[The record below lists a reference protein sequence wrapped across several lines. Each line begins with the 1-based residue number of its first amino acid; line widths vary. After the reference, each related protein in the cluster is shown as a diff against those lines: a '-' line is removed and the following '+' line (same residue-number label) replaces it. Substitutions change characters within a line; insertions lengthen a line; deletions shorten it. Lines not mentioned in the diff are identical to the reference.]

1 MAKTIGVVVA
11 GRVIAG
17 LIVDHKIVH
26 QSGMQ
31 VSAGRPTSSEI
42 QSDADGEEEHNHL
55 RAVPA
60 SELCEMIADQVGVL
74 AGSPTETKDSG
85 KEVEAVGIA
94 MPGIVRDG
102 VLEDSPNVPQLK
114 GAKVAAMVQALL
126 KARGLH
132 YSVALLNDAD
142 ATAAGIAAVHGKLDH
157 LVRVWTIGDGIGFGR
172 FPYTGGPWEGGHST
186 VSLDPKENYCGC
198 GGRGHLEGI
207 MGHRAMRLR
216 FLDMEPDE
224 IFSSAKA
231 GDKRCCEFVEL
242 WHRAIAAATATQ
254 IHLEG
259 SGRFYYTG
267 RDIGRLDLKLLRQY
281 LDEMVKMSPLQ
292 SSTIEVLPEN
302 RTYAVIGA
310 GAAALHEL
318 Q

>member
-17 LIVDHKIVH
+17 LIVDHKIVK
-26 QSGMQ
+26 QTALQ
-31 VSAGRPTSSEI
+31 SAGGSTALDHVGE
-42 QSDADGEEEHNHL
+42 GEEEHNHL

-60 SELCEMIADQVGVL
+60 SELCEMIADQVVAL
-74 AGSPTETKDSG
+74 AGATGEA

-102 VLEDSPNVPQLK
+102 TLEDSPNVPQLK
-114 GAKVAAMVQALL
+114 GAKVAAMVQSLL
-126 KARGLH
+126 KDRGLH

-142 ATAAGIAAVHGKLDH
+142 AIAAGIAAVHGRLDN
-157 LVRVWTIGDGIGFGR
+157 LVRVWTVGDGIGFGR

-186 VSLDPKENYCGC
+186 ISLDPKENYCGC

-224 IFSSAKA
+224 IFANAKT
-231 GDKRCCEFVEL
+231 GDQRCCQFVDL
-242 WHRAIAAATATQ
+242 WHRALAAATATQ

-259 SGRFYYTG
+259 AGRFYFTG
-267 RDIGRLDLKLLRQY
+267 RDIGRLDVQRLRQF

-292 SSTIEVLPEN
+292 SSTLEVLPEN

-310 GAAALHEL
+310 GAAALHEM

>member
-17 LIVDHKIVH
+17 LIIDHKIVKQTAIH
-26 QSGMQ
+26 PA
-31 VSAGRPTSSEI
+31 AGAEAPDQPS
-42 QSDADGEEEHNHL
+42 DGEEEHNHL

-60 SELCEMIADQVGVL
+60 SELCEMICDQVITV
-74 AGSPTETKDSG
+74 AGSIEEAKD
-85 KEVEAVGIA
+85 VEAVGIA
-94 MPGIVRDG
+94 MPGIVGDG
-102 VLEDSPNVPQLK
+102 ILEDSPNVPQLK
-114 GAKVAAMVQALL
+114 GAKVAAMVQSLL
-126 KARGLH
+126 KERGLH
-132 YSVALLNDAD
+132 QSVTLLNDAD
-142 ATAAGIAAVHGKLDH
+142 AIAAGIAAVHGRLDH
-157 LVRVWTIGDGIGFGR
+157 LVRVWTVGDGIGFGR

-186 VSLDPKENYCGC
+186 VTLDPKENYCGC

-224 IFSSAKA
+224 IFANAKT

-242 WHRAIAAATATQ
+242 WHRALAAATATQ

-259 SGRFYYTG
+259 AGRFYFTG
-267 RDIGRLDLKLLRQY
+267 RDIQRLDLKLLRRY

-310 GAAALHEL
+310 GAAALHEM

>member
-11 GRVIAG
+11 GRVVAG
-17 LIVDHKIVH
+17 LIVDHKIVK
-26 QSGMQ
+26 QTALQ
-31 VSAGRPTSSEI
+31 SAGGNTIPDHDGE
-42 QSDADGEEEHNHL
+42 GEEEHNHL

-60 SELCEMIADQVGVL
+60 GELCEMIADQVTAL
-74 AGSPTETKDSG
+74 AGAGGEQQAADA

-102 VLEDSPNVPQLK
+102 TLEDSPNVPQLK

-126 KARGLH
+126 KDRGLQ

-142 ATAAGIAAVHGKLDH
+142 AIAAGIAAVHGRLDH
-157 LVRVWTIGDGIGFGR
+157 LVRVWTVGDGIGFGR

-224 IFSSAKA
+224 IFSNAKT
-231 GDKRCCEFVEL
+231 GDKRCCDFVEL
-242 WHRAIAAATATQ
+242 WHRALAAATATQ

-259 SGRFYYTG
+259 SGRFYFTG
-267 RDIGRLDLKLLRQY
+267 RDISRLELQRLRQY

-292 SSTIEVLPEN
+292 SSTLEVLPEN

-310 GAAALHEL
+310 GAAALHEM